1 MHLDED
7 QAGSTTVLPSAAPN
21 PSISARSRLYFWR
34 SPVDQPRWARPAL
47 LVTAAVATFAYA
59 WGNTSVNIETYYGAA
74 VRSMSES
81 WHNFFFASFDP
92 WGTVTIDKLPG
103 GLWVQALSLR
113 IFGFHLWSI
122 LVPQVIEGT
131 LTVFILYRVVRR
143 VAGPTAGLVAAAAL
157 ALSPITVLMNRGNV
171 SDTLLLLL
179 LVLAADAM
187 TSAIGSGRWRTLVVA
202 GLLVGLA
209 FQAKMLEAWLVLPA
223 FAIAYVLAAPA
234 ASLYRRLG
242 HVVLMGLAAVAVSLS
257 WMTAVAL
264 VPAHDRPFVDGS
276 CNNSIYSQVFLYNA
290 GDRISG
296 HLLDHAGCHP
306 PSPSLVAA
314 QAHGTAAGTGKS
326 VIPGGAGRFLTGG
339 LGRDDAWFF
348 VPSIIAFVSLLVL
361 RRREPRTDQLRAA
374 AVLWLTWLFFMWS
387 FFSSS
392 HSLNSY
398 YLAALVPPMAAL
410 CGMGFAQAQR
420 LWATSARAR
429 QLLMATVVIVS
440 LYAIALVPRTAGLR
454 PWIVGTTGLVG
465 LAALFV
471 VARTGRGEPSGRWGV
486 AGAVMCGAVLLVGP
500 GWASATAVH
509 DGLGP
514 FSTPYQPASLTAALG
529 ASADRALSRA
539 SELNHMAARFKP
551 SVAVETR
558 ESAPAVSLE
567 ILMTGHEY
575 LPIGGFSG
583 RVPTPT
589 LSQFIDDVGDGKV
602 RLVLVAIHP
611 LTNSTDLLWVR
622 DHCQARG
629 ATFTN
634 DGVDSMRYTCAP
646 RDATGGS

>member
-1 MHLDED
+1 MRTDEE
-7 QAGSTTVLPSAAPN
+7 QAGSEAVASDAAP
-21 PSISARSRLYFWR
+21 SRSVTLRDRLWFWR
-34 SPVDQPRWARPAL
+34 SPDDQPRWARPSL
-47 LVTAAVATFAYA
+47 LAAAAVAAFAYA

-74 VRSMSES
+74 VRSMSGS

-103 GLWVQALSLR
+103 SFWVQALSLR
-113 IFGFHLWSI
+113 IFGFHLWAM
-122 LVPQVIEGT
+122 LLPQVIEGT
-131 LTVFILYRVVRR
+131 LTVFVLYRVVRR
-143 VAGPTAGLVAAAAL
+143 VAGPLAGVVAAAVL
-157 ALSPITVLMNRGNV
+157 AVSPITVLMNRGNV

-187 TSAIGSGRWRTLVVA
+187 TSAISSGRGRTLVLV

-234 ASLYRRLG
+234 ESLYRRLG
-242 HVVLMGLAAVAVSLS
+242 HCLVMGVTVIIVSLS

-264 VPAHDRPFVDGS
+264 VPAHDRPFIDGS

-296 HLLDHAGCHP
+296 HLLDQPGCRP
-306 PSPSLVAA
+306 PSPSL
-314 QAHGTAAGTGKS
+314 TASSATGPAGVGKS

-348 VPSIIAFVSLLVL
+348 VPAMVAFVAVLVL
-361 RRREPRTDQLRAA
+361 RRRAPRTDQLRAA

-392 HSLNSY
+392 KSLNSY

-410 CGMGFAQAQR
+410 CGIGVGEARR
-420 LWATSARAR
+420 LWSTSARAR
-429 QLLMATVVIVS
+429 LVTMATAVVVT
-440 LYAIALVPRTAGLR
+440 LYAIALVPGTAGLR
-454 PWIVGTTGLVG
+454 PWIVATTGAVG
-465 LAALFV
+465 LGALAV
-471 VARTGRGEPSGRWGV
+471 VARTLRGSPAGRRGLSGL
-486 AGAVMCGAVLLVGP
+486 AVCGCALLIGP
-500 GWASATAVH
+500 AWASATAVH

-514 FSTPYQPASLTAALG
+514 FSTPFQPASLTTALTT
-529 ASADRALSRA
+529 SADRALA
-539 SELNHMAARFKP
+539 SAPRLNRVAARTAP

-567 ILMTGHEY
+567 ILMTGREY

-583 RVPTPT
+583 RVPNPN
-589 LSQFIDDVGDGKV
+589 LRQFIDDVSAGKV
-602 RLVLVAIHP
+602 RLVAVALHP
-611 LTNSTDLLWVR
+611 LTNSPDLLWVR
-622 DHCQARG
+622 AHCQPHG
-629 ATFTN
+629 PPFGVN
-634 DGVDSMRYTCAP
+634 GVDTMRYACAP
-646 RDATGGS
+646 SDVSGGP